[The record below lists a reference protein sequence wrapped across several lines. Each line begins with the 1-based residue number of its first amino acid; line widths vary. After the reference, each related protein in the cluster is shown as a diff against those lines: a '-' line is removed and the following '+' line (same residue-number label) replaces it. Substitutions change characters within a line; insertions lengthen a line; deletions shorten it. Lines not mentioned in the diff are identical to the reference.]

1 MASLRVGTININPK
15 VGAVYSNVALMKKG
29 REQLLSLYNDI
40 DVITYFELSICGYP
54 PEDMIQ
60 WPSFVEAQL
69 DALKGFVEVTVDDDI
84 VYLVGAAIEHKGNI
98 YNSVVVIS
106 KGKIHG
112 IVPKEKLPTY
122 GVFYDGRTFT
132 PGMQTF
138 EKWQS
143 VYGNMF
149 PYDIYFGDM
158 TFMLGGV
165 CRIGTEVC
173 EDIWVPDGPMPR
185 RSYNGAEVI
194 FNLSASPWRPG
205 VHNTRRRMLASRSA
219 DNCVGV
225 VYTNQVGGND
235 SLVFDGGSYAYEV
248 GKEIATTGRWHEGVN
263 VIDINLDNIRR
274 ERNANTTWR
283 NNRQAHT
290 SVDNVVQIPLT
301 GNVGRK
307 INYGIKTEATLTA
320 AKGFVGII
328 GRDSHAPD
336 EIDEMRE
343 AILLGM
349 QDYYT
354 KAAPFKAEVIS
365 LSGGRDSVLVL
376 LYAYENAKRMG
387 KDPAKQI
394 YCYSMPT
401 RFNSDDTK
409 NIARDVCEALG
420 VNFVERSIQAVFE
433 SEIKEQEEMAG
444 EPLSRLAKQNLQAR
458 LRACRVRTIA
468 NTKSALLW
476 QTGSMSEKATG
487 YTTLGG
493 DMEGD
498 YSPLTNV
505 PKTVEELLL
514 FRELELAKDN
524 PALEKVIRKLL
535 EETVASAELEAG
547 QDDQSE
553 LAPFPVIDTC
563 YKMFFGEKLGYK
575 DILEQVEARIGSE
588 QLMAV
593 DPNYQKKLEGWVVKC
608 ITRFMQ
614 SVYKWVQMCQGIH
627 LIDIDLDRER
637 ALQIPTVQSLEWL
650 RM

>member
-69 DALKGFVEVTVDDDI
+69 DALQGFVEVTVDDDI

-205 VHNTRRRMLASRSA
+205 VHNTRKRMLATRSA

-235 SLVFDGGSYAYEV
+235 SLNFDGGSYAYEV
-248 GKEIATTGRWHEGVN
+248 GKEIATTPRWKEGVN

-290 SVDNVVQIPLT
+290 SADNVVEIEHVGNQDRVLT
-301 GNVGRK
+301 HRLQP
-307 INYGIKTEATLTA
+307 TALFTA
-320 AKGFVGII
+320 AKNFVGRIE
-328 GRDSHAPD
+328 RVTTEPD

-343 AILLGM
+343 AILMGM
-349 QDYYT
+349 RDYYT
-354 KAAPFKAEVIS
+354 KAAPFKADVIS

-376 LYAYENAKRMG
+376 LYAYENAKRSG

-401 RFNSDDTK
+401 SFNSDDTK
-409 NIARDVCEALG
+409 NISKDICRILG
-420 VNFVERSIQAVFE
+420 VNFVERSIQALFE
-433 SEIKEQEEMAG
+433 SEKQEIEEMQG
-444 EPLSRLAKQNLQAR
+444 CPLTKLAKQNLQAR
-458 LRACRVRTIA
+458 LRATRVRTIA
-468 NTKSALLW
+468 NTIGGLLW
-476 QTGSMSEKATG
+476 QTGNMSEKATG

-498 YSPLTNV
+498 YAPLTNV

-514 FRELELAKDN
+514 LRELDRAREDNPELAK
-524 PALEKVIRKLL
+524 VIYKMLF
-535 EETVASAELEAG
+535 ETEATAELDEN
-547 QDDQSE
+547 QNDQRD
-553 LAPFPVIDTC
+553 LAPFPVVDTC

-575 DILEQVEARIGSE
+575 DILGQIEARLGS
-588 QLMAV
+588 
-593 DPNYQKKLEGWVVKC
+593 
-608 ITRFMQ
+608 
-614 SVYKWVQMCQGIH
+614 
-627 LIDIDLDRER
+627 
-637 ALQIPTVQSLEWL
+637 
-650 RM
+650 